1 MIFRRRRKREYEG
14 TDSARRLDGS
24 GADSAAERRS
34 YEDSITDRLSRL
46 DGYTYEYKEE
56 DAAEVEAR
64 IRRMF
69 YGAKVEGALPPDEA
83 PPVAKR

>member
-1 MIFRRRRKREYEG
+1 MIFRRRKKREYEE
-14 TDSARRLDGS
+14 TTPAYRPDGS
-24 GADSAAERRS
+24 GADSAEERRN
-34 YEDSITDRLSRL
+34 YADSITDRLSRL

-56 DAAEVEAR
+56 EAAEVEAR